1 MKGLNKIKKC
11 WKQLMLVLAMFLS
24 ISASTLTQANALNAA
39 LTWGQEIRYPSWLGN
54 WSTKMCYIN
63 GSLAYCLESSK
74 ETPPEGQ
81 YANSVID
88 TNEALLKVLYYG
100 YGGPGD
106 VFKDDQVTN
115 DTTKYL
121 YTHIMASYAY
131 SGDIYGGKSWED
143 LEAHGVGLKVRYD
156 QIQSMPVPTN
166 EFNFSKSSLNAYYE
180 NGQQRTEEIKL
191 NANNDV
197 VVNIPLQDGV
207 ELHNLTKGTVNT
219 GTVSVNGGE
228 TFYLST
234 TLEKREDYSSGNLNG
249 KNLVK
254 YAPLVIRSGGNY
266 QDEGT
271 LTTVQDPVTINLNI
285 NWIDG
290 SQISINKTDNYGE
303 NISNAKFDLLQWNK
317 TTRQYEK
324 LREFSYN
331 SSNKLYESDFLE
343 KTDLNEGKFK
353 VEETVPNGYTASSRY
368 EQEFTLD
375 GYIDRSVFTAEIE
388 GKEVNVKLSST
399 LADNHYIKYEVD
411 GVPDSVTEIKFPTW
425 SINGGQDDIDW
436 VHLAK
441 ESDGVWRA
449 NKQMPESGQYVI
461 HIYYNTAVQ
470 QNIYSYAV
478 NFWPSDTTINVVN
491 NRIMGKI
498 SVDKLDYHAGE
509 KLANATFDVIARND
523 IRTPQGTVIYRQ
535 GEVVGNLTTDENGY
549 GELDN
554 LNLGEYT
561 LKESAVPDGFRYDD
575 STYDFTITA
584 DKTDSKLHM
593 GLDVTWEINNYPTFI
608 NVYKVD
614 KDSGKKLENA
624 EFDLYNVTDKKKVG
638 TYKTDKN
645 GNIAVFY
652 LSRQKTYYLQETKA
666 PDSYKLN
673 NTKYYFYVDEK
684 GAFSVSDLN
693 GTVEDGTFNVPFHGT
708 MTITVKNEID
718 ICNLRITKK
727 NDNSKVLEN
736 AEFSLYSDMECT
748 KEIEKGKTDKNGQLN
763 FDRISVGDF
772 YLKETKA
779 PAGYRLL
786 EDPIKISLK
795 NVNGKFTF
803 FVNDKEIKED
813 DKNNSLT
820 LENGLYTGNLTVINS
835 RGSILPATGS
845 PMTIVLTGAGILCL
859 LISIKRGKNNDE

>member
-1 MKGLNKIKKC
+1 MRKYKSFLKI
-11 WKQLMLVLAMFLS
+11 LFTLS
-24 ISASTLTQANALNAA
+24 ISIFLVLNNFINVSAFTSN
-39 LTWGQEIRYPSWLGN
+39 LTWGQEIYYPSWLGN

-74 ETPPEGQ
+74 DTPPEGQ

-115 DTTKYL
+115 DTNKYL

-143 LEAHGVGLKVRYD
+143 LEAHGIGLKVRYD

-219 GTVSVNGGE
+219 GIVSVNGGE

-285 NWIDG
+285 NWLDG
-290 SQISINKTDNYGE
+290 SQININKIDNYGE

-317 TTRQYEK
+317 TTSQYEK

-331 SSNKLYESDFLE
+331 SVNKLYESDFLE

-353 VEETVPNGYTASSRY
+353 VEETVPDGYTASSRY

-375 GYIDRSVFTAEIE
+375 GYIDRSVFTAVIE

-399 LADNHYIKYEVD
+399 LADNHYIKYEVT
-411 GVPDSVTEIKFPTW
+411 GVPDNVTLIKFPTW
-425 SINGGQDDIDW
+425 SVAGGQDDIDW
-436 VHLAK
+436 VNLTK

-470 QNIYSYAV
+470 ENLYSHAV

-561 LKESAVPDGFRYDD
+561 LKESAVPDGFRDD
-575 STYDFTITA
+575 SSTYDFTITA

-673 NTKYYFYVDEK
+673 DTKYYFYVDEK

-736 AEFSLYSDMECT
+736 AEFSLYSDKECT

-779 PAGYRLL
+779 PDGYRLL
-786 EDPIKISLK
+786 KDPIKISLK

-859 LISIKRGKNNDE
+859 LITIKRGKNNDEEQI